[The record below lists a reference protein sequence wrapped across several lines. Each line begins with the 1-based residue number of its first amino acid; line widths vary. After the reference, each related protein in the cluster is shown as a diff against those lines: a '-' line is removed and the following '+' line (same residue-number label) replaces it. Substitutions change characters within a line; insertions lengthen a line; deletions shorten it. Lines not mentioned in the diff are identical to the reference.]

1 LDQRRYN
8 ALRVCL
14 LLSISVLAFAVP
26 TYAASVATQQT
37 TGHIR
42 IVNGANAGV
51 LVTPS
56 VLDFGSV
63 TWGQTVSQPIIVT
76 NNGDCGESV
85 TATASQAPQ
94 TPVILN
100 IPLILPGKS
109 LTVTATYDT
118 SMFGSPGD
126 YSFVIDW
133 TATCL

>member
-1 LDQRRYN
+1 MR
-8 ALRVCL
+8 
-14 LLSISVLAFAVP
+14 
-26 TYAASVATQQT
+26 T
-37 TGHIR
+37 TGPNLDRGSLTTKPTHLE
-42 IVNGANAGV
+42 VM
-51 LVTPS
+51 LLHLDDDETPS